1 MSTSHQHHHPHLITK
16 LLFLFLNFYCLHANE
31 LELLLS
37 FKSSIQD
44 PSRQLSSWSYS
55 STNEVCLW
63 NGVVCNNFSRVV
75 SLDLSGKNI
84 SSQILTSTIFRLPFL
99 QTINLSNNNFSGP
112 IPHDIFNISSPSLRY
127 LNLSNNNLSGSIPR
141 GFLPNLYSLDLSN
154 NMFSVNRGIP
164 TELGMM
170 KNLKWIYLGYNNLSG
185 EIPYQLGE
193 LSSLKHLDLVYNNLS
208 GPIPP
213 SLGDLK
219 ELAYMFLYQNQ
230 LSGQIPPSIFS
241 LKNLRSLDFSDNSL
255 SGEIPE
261 LVSQLQSLEILHL
274 FSNHL
279 SGKIPEGLT
288 SLPRLQVLQLWSNK
302 FSGEIPASLG
312 KHNNLTVLD
321 LSTNNLTGKLPD
333 TLCDS
338 GNLTKLILFS
348 NSLHDVIPPSLSEC
362 QSLERVRLQ
371 NNKFSGELPRGFNEL
386 QLVNFLDLSN
396 NNLRGNL
403 GTWDM
408 PQLEMLNLG
417 KNKFTGEFPDVSRS
431 KRLKK
436 LDLSS
441 NGISGVVPVEL
452 TTCTELMDLDI
463 SDNEITGVIPSELS
477 SCKNLVNLDMSHNNL
492 TGDIPSSFSDFPVLS
507 DLDFSCNQLSG
518 KIPKNLGN
526 IESLVQVNISHN
538 LLHGSLPPTGAFLA
552 INATA
557 VAGNYNLCGA
567 NNVSG
572 LPPCHVVRKTST
584 KSWWFVVM
592 LTFVA
597 FLAVLVSGFF
607 ISLVVQRKHNVLK
620 GERVEQEDGTRWEI
634 QFFDSRFTKSL
645 TVNAIL
651 SSLNEQNVFVD
662 KNGVKFVIKKV
673 NKYDTLPDISEIV
686 KLPEHRN
693 IIKLVATCRS
703 EEVAYLIHE
712 DVEGANVHNINLG
725 IDLGGSAPLLL
736 TCAAAAK
743 SRSYHPI
750 KCGSSR
756 CIQAK
761 PDPVSCPTNTSKA
774 TCHKSFSTS
783 FTEQPVKARL
793 LRDTVSLLYTD
804 NGFTYMGGGIDMT
817 MTIACTDVALCL
829 PSPNSGESSGSG
841 SLFIGGGPYFMA
853 LYPED
858 ISKIFSS
865 TPLLPSDQSRG
876 EYFIDV
882 NYIQIS
888 GKIVPF
894 FKKSTKIC
902 TLAPYTVL
910 HSSIYKALVLAFAEK
925 AKMTK
930 VPAVKPFASC
940 FSSKRLGRWMMGSR
954 VPVIELLLRGG
965 AKWKIYGSNSLV
977 KVSEDVVCLGFM
989 DGGVNLT
996 MGMIIGGYQ
1005 MEDNFVEFDVKAS
1018 KFSFTSSL
1026 LLFNSS
1032 CSQSRHF

>member
-112 IPHDIFNISSPSLRY
+112 IPHDIFTISSPSLRY

-154 NMFSVNRGIP
+154 NMFSGEIYEDIGLFSNLKVLDVGGNVLTGHVPACFGNLSRIEFLTLASNQLTGGIP

-274 FSNHL
+274 FSNNL

-463 SDNEITGVIPSELS
+463 SDNEIPGVIPSELS

-507 DLDFSCNQLSG
+507 DLDLSCNQLSG

-538 LLHGSLPPTGAFLA
+538 LLHGSLPSTGAFLA

-634 QFFDSRFTKSL
+634 QFFDSRFIKSL

-673 NKYDTLPDISEIV
+673 NKYDTLPDLSEIV

-712 DVEGANVHNINLG
+712 DVEGKRLSDILNCLSWERRKNIMTG
-725 IDLGGSAPLLL
+725 IAEALWFLHCRCSPPVVGCDLSLDNIVVDVKDEPRLLL
-736 TCAAAAK
+736 GLPGLVCMDAAYMAPETREHKEVSNKSDIYGFGILLLHLLTGRRPYSNEDIESGLRGNLLNWAK
-743 SRSYHPI
+743 DSYSDCHI
-750 KCGSSR
+750 DTWIDSS
-756 CIQAK
+756 
-761 PDPVSCPTNTSKA
+761 
-774 TCHKSFSTS
+774 
-783 FTEQPVKARL
+783 
-793 LRDTVSLLYTD
+793 
-804 NGFTYMGGGIDMT
+804 IDMSVYEHHEILHV
-817 MTIACTDVALCL
+817 MNLALHCTVVDPQERPCTK
-829 PSPNSGESSGSG
+829 N
-841 SLFIGGGPYFMA
+841 
-853 LYPED
+853 
-858 ISKIFSS
+858 
-865 TPLLPSDQSRG
+865 LL
-876 EYFIDV
+876 
-882 NYIQIS
+882 
-888 GKIVPF
+888 
-894 FKKSTKIC
+894 
-902 TLAPYTVL
+902 
-910 HSSIYKALVLAFAEK
+910 KAL
-925 AKMTK
+925 
-930 VPAVKPFASC
+930 
-940 FSSKRLGRWMMGSR
+940 
-954 VPVIELLLRGG
+954 EL
-965 AKWKIYGSNSLV
+965 
-977 KVSEDVVCLGFM
+977 
-989 DGGVNLT
+989 
-996 MGMIIGGYQ
+996 
-1005 MEDNFVEFDVKAS
+1005 
-1018 KFSFTSSL
+1018 TSS
-1026 LLFNSS
+1026 S
-1032 CSQSRHF
+1032 CTTYFPKILSLT